1 MSQHLTP
8 AVISS
13 KLDLLEN
20 KLPAPELLQMLYCLS
35 VEIGQDK
42 KSCRSMDFF
51 SNKVGNIT
59 FQHALNL
66 PQDLSDSLFT
76 NVSCS
81 GSPW

>member
-35 VEIGQDK
+35 
-42 KSCRSMDFF
+42 C
-51 SNKVGNIT
+51 
-59 FQHALNL
+59 
-66 PQDLSDSLFT
+66 
-76 NVSCS
+76 
-81 GSPW
+81 